1 MAKRS
6 YKTYTVSEA
15 MELGSTRLREQY
27 AKLSYVARTR
37 LTNLMNKF
45 PGYRDIPNYVN
56 AMSEF
61 APLRSLRG
69 LNDKAIAMRFSR
81 LTKYLAQ
88 GTSTERGFRKS
99 LKETVN
105 RLHEHGYDFIN
116 IDNVIAFY
124 RFMEDARQRGVE
136 NIYGSEQMVELFERS
151 YRRKLTSDQIIANM
165 DYWKQQDEKRLA
177 EQQRTGKRIPVKP
190 ARFYASRGRKSD
202 YGD

>member
-6 YKTYTVSEA
+6 YKAYTVSEA

-45 PGYRDIPNYVN
+45 PDYRDIANYSN

-69 LNDKAIAMRFSR
+69 MNDKSIAMRFSR

-99 LKETVN
+99 LNETVN
-105 RLHEHGYDFIN
+105 RLNEHGYDFIN
-116 IDNVIAFY
+116 DDNIIAFY

-136 NIYGSEQMVELFERS
+136 TIYGSEQMVELFERAHKRGLS
-151 YRRKLTSDQIIANM
+151 RDQIIANM
-165 DYWKQQDEKRLA
+165 DYWKQHNSK
-177 EQQRTGKRIPVKP
+177 KP
-190 ARFYASRGRKSD
+190 RFYASRGRKSD

>member
-1 MAKRS
+1 MAKR
-6 YKTYTVSEA
+6 KYTAYSVSEA
-15 MELGSTRLREQY
+15 LAMDRRTLREQY

-45 PGYRDIPNYVN
+45 PDYRDIANYSN

-69 LNDKAIAMRFSR
+69 MNDKSIAMRFSR

-99 LKETVN
+99 LNETVN
-105 RLHEHGYDFIN
+105 RLNEHGYDFIN
-116 IDNVIAFY
+116 DDNIIAFY

-136 NIYGSEQMVELFERS
+136 SIYGSEQMVELFERAQKRGLS
-151 YRRKLTSDQIIANM
+151 RDQIIANM
-165 DYWKQQDEKRLA
+165 DYWKQHN
-177 EQQRTGKRIPVKP
+177 TNKP
-190 ARFYASRGRKSD
+190 RFYASRGRKAD
-202 YGD
+202 YD